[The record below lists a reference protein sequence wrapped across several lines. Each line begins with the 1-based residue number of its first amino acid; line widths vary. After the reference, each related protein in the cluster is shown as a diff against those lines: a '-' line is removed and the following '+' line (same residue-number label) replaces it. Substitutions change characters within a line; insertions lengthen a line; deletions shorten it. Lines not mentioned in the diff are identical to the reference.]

1 MYGRDVWEREFL
13 AFDHFAAQASR
24 PLQYVFG
31 DHTLLNIIAVDK
43 EDREHTFRLWWTVN
57 FCAYIRGAVGMTLL
71 HEPPSIK
78 SATAALHH
86 TIWPKQNYGDLELE
100 RLLPC
105 FGIPEI
111 YSLDNAWAHHSYT
124 LEELAQKIGQDGEYT
139 VISIEFRRPYRA
151 RQGALIERF
160 FGDIKKRLAEALRK
174 AGAIAAKHPKH
185 IRAARE
191 EACLL
196 YQDIYRILLEIMVDH
211 FHTQHSELGGLSPYE
226 KWMSAI
232 EESGYKEVPPHT
244 PAMERLFW
252 RYVPR
257 ACAITEKGVGAF
269 NMHYTSDQLRR
280 LGKSRK
286 QASGNVYQYSYDPD
300 NISRI
305 ALFRNGDYL
314 FDVFAKELRLP
325 DGSLRVVSEAEMK
338 LARDI
343 ARTRGAPLRSW
354 YRFLD
359 SKLADI
365 IRQRQQERKEVEK
378 AAQAAQADTEGT
390 QQDEQGQNGADAT
403 PPSDTDLADE
413 IKRNLMGFTK

>member
-1 MYGRDVWEREFL
+1 
-13 AFDHFAAQASR
+13 
-24 PLQYVFG
+24 
-31 DHTLLNIIAVDK
+31 
-43 EDREHTFRLWWTVN
+43 
-57 FCAYIRGAVGMTLL
+57 
-71 HEPPSIK
+71 
-78 SATAALHH
+78 
-86 TIWPKQNYGDLELE
+86 
-100 RLLPC
+100 
-105 FGIPEI
+105 
-111 YSLDNAWAHHSYT
+111 
-124 LEELAQKIGQDGEYT
+124 
-139 VISIEFRRPYRA
+139 
-151 RQGALIERF
+151 
-160 FGDIKKRLAEALRK
+160 
-174 AGAIAAKHPKH
+174 
-185 IRAARE
+185 
-191 EACLL
+191 
-196 YQDIYRILLEIMVDH
+196 
-211 FHTQHSELGGLSPYE
+211 
-226 KWMSAI
+226 
-232 EESGYKEVPPHT
+232 
-244 PAMERLFW
+244 
-252 RYVPR
+252 
-257 ACAITEKGVGAF
+257 
-269 NMHYTSDQLRR
+269 
-280 LGKSRK
+280 
-286 QASGNVYQYSYDPD
+286 VYQYSYDPD